1 MTGAQDIPPVNVRV
15 PPGSAP
21 VPAGGIPEFKQVLG
35 HPRPLWM
42 LFMTEFWERFAFYGI
57 RWAMVLY
64 IVAQFHG
71 GDASGEKPASEL
83 YGAYLALVYA
93 GAIFGGYVADKLIG
107 FQRSILLGAVVMA
120 TGLFLLASPSEAMF
134 KLGLATIIVGNGL
147 FKPIISTLVGKI
159 YAQGD
164 ERRDS
169 GFTIFYMGINMG
181 ALLAPLITQYLA
193 KKLFGIEDTPAYKIV
208 FISAGVGMLLS
219 LVWFWFGRAQLKGIG
234 VAAEHQQGL
243 RNVSLVLVVGLI
255 VGIPLFYALLT
266 IDAQVLQY
274 ILMALIII
282 PAVMLFREGVVE
294 GAVSRDKVSAML
306 VIFVFNVLF
315 WMFFEQAGSSFNF
328 LAEKIVN
335 RDIGFVGVFQALA
348 GTNDFPVSW
357 FQSVNSVA
365 IIVLAPMLAW
375 LWIRMG
381 RNNPIIPRKFGLGLI
396 FNGLAFLLLMYALT
410 NLIDGSGK
418 IPFWTL
424 FMVYVIQSVGELCL
438 SPIGLSMTTKLAPAK
453 LGGLAMG
460 CWFLSIAI
468 GNNLAG
474 IFAGKVSGEGG
485 MTAASALSGYT
496 FGFYAL
502 VGAGVVLFL
511 IAPLIQRWMHGVK

>member
-1 MTGAQDIPPVNVRV
+1 MSGNASPATSENPP
-15 PPGSAP
+15 
-21 VPAGGIPEFKQVLG
+21 PEFEQMLG

-42 LFMTEFWERFAFYGI
+42 LFMAEFWERFAFYGI

-64 IVAQFHG
+64 IVAQFHN

-93 GAIFGGYVADKLIG
+93 GAIFGGYIADKVIG
-107 FQRSILLGAVVMA
+107 HQRSILLGAIIMA

-134 KLGLATIIVGNGL
+134 KLGLATVIVGNGL
-147 FKPIISTLVGKI
+147 FKPIISTLVGKL
-159 YAQGD
+159 YTQAD

-169 GFTIFYMGINMG
+169 GFTIFYMGINLG
-181 ALLAPLITQYLA
+181 ALLAPLVTQYLA
-193 KKLFGIEDTPAYKIV
+193 KKVFGIEDTPAYTVV
-208 FISAGVGMLLS
+208 FIAAGVGMILS
-219 LVWFWFGRAQLKGIG
+219 LIWFWFGRRQLKGIG
-234 VAAEHQQGL
+234 LHAGHQASL
-243 RNVSLVLVVGLI
+243 RNVSMVLVGGLVLGV
-255 VGIPLFYALLT
+255 PLFYTLLT
-266 IDAQVLQY
+266 IDANLLQY
-274 ILMALIII
+274 ILMALFVI
-282 PAVMLFREGVVE
+282 PAVMLFREGVRE
-294 GAVSRDKVSAML
+294 GKVPRDKVLAML
-306 VIFVFNVLF
+306 TIFVFNVLF

-328 LAEKIVN
+328 LADKIVN
-335 RDIGFVGVFQALA
+335 RDIGMTGLFNALA

-365 IIVLAPMLAW
+365 IIALAPILAW
-375 LWIRMG
+375 LWVRMG
-381 RNNPIIPRKFGLGLI
+381 KNNPTIPRKFGLGLI
-396 FNGLAFLLLMYALT
+396 FNGLAFLLLMLALSGMV
-410 NLIDGSGK
+410 DDAGK

-453 LGGLAMG
+453 LTGFAMG

-474 IFAGKVSGEGG
+474 IFAGHVSGAGG
-485 MTAASALSGYT
+485 MTVESAHAGYT

-502 VGAGVVLFL
+502 VGAGVLLFL
-511 IAPLIQRWMHGVK
+511 IAPLIQKWMHGVK